1 MKKKVLLG
9 LLVLSLGLSAC
20 IPDGEDDDD
29 DDDDGYVPSMGYE
42 YVIAPSTSLH
52 S

>member
-20 IPDGEDDDD
+20 MPDSDEDDDD
-29 DDDDGYVPSMGYE
+29 SYVPGIGYE
-42 YVIAPSTSLH
+42 HVLSPSASFYG
-52 S
+52 